1 MSNAS
6 TIPERRFVIS
16 RKTYQRQ
23 YFTEQL
29 NETTSLDLMLIPGGT
44 FWMGQTEAEREE
56 LIKLGGRIDYQMYF
70 VFELPRHQVT
80 VSSFFLGKYP
90 ITQSQWRAVAAY
102 PVVERE
108 LKPNPSHFWG
118 DNRPVEQVS
127 WDDATEFC
135 QRLSKQTGRTYRLPS
150 EAEWEYA
157 CRAGTTTPFHYGETL
172 SDNLANYCAQYR
184 DFESNIYR
192 GTYSRSVQGR
202 YRQETTEV
210 GKFPPNPFG
219 LYDMHGNVW
228 EWCADDWHD
237 DYTGAPRDG
246 TIWLKNTENEQNKT
260 NRLLR
265 GARGTTILGVV
276 ALLRVSAL
284 AATLSVASSGFGYV
298 AWCRSL
304 FLALNFLIPYPRKNS
319 NRLDAGVKQL
329 VHLL

>member
-16 RKTYQRQ
+16 RKTYQGQ

-56 LIKLGGRIDYQMYF
+56 LIKLLGEEDYQKYCIS
-70 VFELPRHQVT
+70 ELPINKVT
-80 VSSFFLGKYP
+80 VPTFALGKYP
-90 ITQSQWRAVAAY
+90 ITQAQWRAVAAY
-102 PVVERE
+102 PVAERE
-108 LKPNPSHFWG
+108 LKPNPSHFSG

-135 QRLSKQTGRTYRLPS
+135 LRLGAKTGRTYRFPS

-172 SDNLANYCAQYR
+172 SDDLANYCAQDKGIEGKLYK
-184 DFESNIYR
+184 
-192 GTYSRSVQGR
+192 GTYGRGIQGK

-210 GKFPPNPFG
+210 GLFPPNPFG

-237 DYTGAPRDG
+237 YTGTPRDG
-246 TIWLKNTENEQNKT
+246 SVWLKNAKNNQNMAYK
-260 NRLLR
+260 LLR
-265 GARGTTILGVV
+265 GGSWYNYPRLCRSASREYGPSVLFSPIVGFRVCCVV
-276 ALLRVSAL
+276 PIALLGS
-284 AATLSVASSGFGYV
+284 
-298 AWCRSL
+298 
-304 FLALNFLIPYPRKNS
+304 
-319 NRLDAGVKQL
+319 
-329 VHLL
+329 